1 MAFVELGKNAEKD
14 LWAVGKSGR
23 SKKELRK
30 NMFDSDN
37 NALYVCMKL
46 SRSKYNKKNETP

>member
-30 NMFDSDN
+30 NMFESDN